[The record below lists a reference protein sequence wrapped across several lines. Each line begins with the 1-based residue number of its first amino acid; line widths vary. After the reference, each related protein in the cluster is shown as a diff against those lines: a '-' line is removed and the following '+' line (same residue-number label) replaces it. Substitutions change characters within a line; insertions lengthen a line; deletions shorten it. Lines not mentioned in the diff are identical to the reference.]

1 MDNLELRFSASDIN
15 LSVRSFS
22 VVEELSTP
30 FDISVVARSID
41 EDIDLDALV
50 GHGVAFKVAGSLAWS
65 GIVQFA
71 EQVDVEPDGLST
83 YFVRIVPALSRTT
96 LRRNNRIFQ
105 HLSIPDIVKK
115 LLADFEIEPVLELD
129 GAAFPRLDYRVQYG
143 ETDFA
148 FFSRLLEEA
157 GISYH
162 FRAPEPGSEAPS
174 KLVLV
179 AEPGASESRGSLLY
193 INNLEAAKGVDAI
206 THVKVSHQIRPG
218 RMTLRD
224 HDFRRRPDFQLI
236 ADAKTALDSESRYE
250 NYHYTPGAFVV
261 DPGRVD
267 EKEGKTLATRRLDA
281 ARQGRRKV
289 LFQTT
294 ALPLS
299 PGDVFSIE
307 AHPRADL
314 GQDKRLLMVQ
324 RTLEGTSE
332 GEWVSTGMAVFAD
345 DPYRPALITPKP
357 RMGGLQSAVVVGPA
371 GEEIHVDEHG
381 RVRVQF
387 HWDREGKYSD
397 ESSCWIRV
405 SQVWAGRGFGMASL
419 PRIGQEVLVDFLEG
433 DPDQPV
439 VVGRLFNGTSPHPYK
454 LPDHK
459 TKTSWKSDTSP
470 GSGGF
475 NEITFEDAKGKE
487 KVILHAQK
495 DRDEVIRE
503 NQTTQIGKDLE
514 TQVGENEKHK
524 VGGDQSWHVVGSRTT
539 RIEGNDILVVDGDCH
554 IQLGETG
561 ASLSNGRVV
570 LSTGKASL
578 TLADGDIFLDAAGSI
593 KVSSGGLAALSGQA
607 VHIDGKPNVLLNT
620 AGGGAPMPMTMGNL
634 EMALADLQIPEN
646 VKAVAKSL
654 KSELFDAIP
663 GGFDEEALEGALK
676 KLLEAPPKSIAD
688 APGFL
693 MMPESIN
700 EQLQS
705 QIDKILNAPTM
716 LVSNILDRVALE
728 QKKLEDR
735 IDQLRARAGEIV
747 GDVQEKIRGAV
758 EDLRARAEAA
768 KQMAMAKF
776 EEVKAKLEAAKAQVQ
791 AKIQELRGKLE
802 EAKARAEALVE
813 EFKGKLEAAKQAVM
827 GKVNEVKEK
836 FEEAKARV
844 QAKIDEIKGK
854 IEAVKEQA
862 KAKIDEIKGKI
873 NDLKE
878 QAKAKVQEIKD
889 RVLEMKKQ
897 AVERFEEM
905 KKQATDIIEQAK
917 SNIEAAKARVQE
929 LKGQI
934 ENAKEQVKAKVA
946 EWKGKVE
953 EWKAAAKAQV
963 EEVKAQAKA
972 VVDEVKGTIESAK
985 ETVKQTIADA
995 KEVIAD
1001 VKAIP
1006 KEFVQETKAAWNEAK
1021 AEAKDAWKQA
1031 KDDAKQTVQDAKDT
1045 LKQAKEEA
1053 KQTWQEAKDTWKQ
1066 TKDEAKDAWN
1076 DLKSDAKQTAEDLK
1090 AEAKQAGQDLKDA
1103 AKDVKGDAKE
1113 AWNDIKG
1120 DAEDFWGDLKN
1131 MDSSSPGDASG
1142 SKEAA
1147 QQNVDAAKQALQN
1160 IFGQN
1165 GSGVPSGAQGLSGPN
1180 LGIPGAPGSPD
1191 AGSLGQVLSRGGG
1204 FTGQDVA
1211 SALNQGNPGATIF
1224 QSPGEGQM
1232 FILKTQNA
1240 SPLSAG
1246 ELDAHLIEAQ
1256 MNGFS
1261 SNDAFV
1267 HTLSQKGYAVYERPW
1282 GEMGE
1287 AFVKRAAVI

>member
-1 MDNLELRFSASDIN
+1 MDNLELRFAARDIQ

-22 VVEELSTP
+22 VTEELSTP
-30 FDISVVARSID
+30 FDISIVARSTD

-50 GHGVAFKVAGSLAWS
+50 GHGAGFKVASSLAWS

-83 YFVRIVPALSRTT
+83 YFMRIVPALSRTS

-105 HLSIPDIVKK
+105 HLSIPDIAKK
-115 LLADFEIEPVLELD
+115 LLADWEIEPVLELD
-129 GAAFPRLDYRVQYG
+129 SAAFPKLDYRVQYG
-143 ETDFA
+143 ETDFG
-148 FFSRLLEEA
+148 FLSRLLEEA
-157 GISYH
+157 GISYL
-162 FRAPEPGSEAPS
+162 FRPPPPGSEAPS
-174 KLVLV
+174 QLVLISD
-179 AEPGASESRGSLLY
+179 PGATDSRGSLLY
-193 INNLEAAKGVDAI
+193 INNLEQAKGVDAI
-206 THVKVSHQIRPG
+206 THVKVSHQVRPG

-236 ADAKTALDSESRYE
+236 ADAKCTLDSENRYE
-250 NYHYTPGAFVV
+250 SYHYAPGAFVV

-267 EKEGKTLATRRLDA
+267 EREGKTLANRRLDA

-289 LFQTT
+289 LFQAT
-294 ALPLS
+294 ALTIG
-299 PGDVFSIE
+299 PGDIFTIQ

-314 GQDKRLLMVQ
+314 GQDKRLLTVQ

-332 GEWVSTGMAVFAD
+332 GEWVSTGMAVFAE

-387 HWDREGKYSD
+387 HWDREGKYTD

-475 NEITFEDAKGKE
+475 NEITFDDAKGRE
-487 KVILHAQK
+487 KVILHAQR
-495 DRDEVIRE
+495 DRDEVVRE
-503 NQTTQIGKDLE
+503 NQSTQIGKNLDV
-514 TQVGENEKHK
+514 QVGANEKHK
-524 VGGDQSWHVVGSRTT
+524 VGGDQSWHVTGSRTT
-539 RIEGNDILVVDGDCH
+539 RVEGNDILVVDGDCH

-578 TLADGDIFLDAAGSI
+578 TIADGDIFLDASGSI
-593 KVSSGGLAALSGQA
+593 KVNSGGLAAVAGKE
-607 VHIDGKPNVLLNT
+607 VHIDGAPNVMLNT
-620 AGGGAPMPMTMGNL
+620 AGGGAPMPMSLGNL
-634 EMALADLQIPEN
+634 EVALADLDLPEQI
-646 VKAVAKSL
+646 KSVAKAL
-654 KSELFDAIP
+654 KAPIFDQIP
-663 GGFDEEALEGALK
+663 GGFDEQAIEGALK
-676 KLLEAPPKSIAD
+676 KVLEEVPKTVAD
-688 APGFL
+688 APGYL
-693 MMPESIN
+693 MMPDFIN
-700 EQLQS
+700 EQLLS
-705 QIDKILNAPTM
+705 QIDKILQTPEM
-716 LVSNILDRVALE
+716 LVANILDRVALE
-728 QKKLEDR
+728 QQKLADR
-735 IDQLRARAGEIV
+735 IEQLRARAGEIV

-768 KQMAMAKF
+768 KQMAIAKF
-776 EEVKAKLEAAKAQVQ
+776 QEVKAKLEAAKAQVQ

-844 QAKIDEIKGK
+844 QAKIDEIKGR
-854 IEAVKEQA
+854 IEAIKEQA
-862 KAKIDEIKGKI
+862 KAKIDEIKGRI
-873 NDLKE
+873 EELKE

-889 RVLEMKKQ
+889 RVLEMKNQ

-917 SNIEAAKARVQE
+917 SNIDAAKARVQE

-934 ENAKEQVKAKVA
+934 ENAKEQVKQKVA

-1006 KEFVQETKAAWNEAK
+1006 KEFVAETKAAWNEVK
-1021 AEAKDAWKQA
+1021 TEAKDALNQAKQEAKQTWQDAKDTWKQA

-1045 LKQAKEEA
+1045 
-1053 KQTWQEAKDTWKQ
+1053 WKQ
-1066 TKDEAKDAWN
+1066 TKDEAK
-1076 DLKSDAKQTAEDLK
+1076 T
-1090 AEAKQAGQDLKDA
+1090 
-1103 AKDVKGDAKE
+1103 
-1113 AWNDIKG
+1113 AWNDIKSDAKNTVEDLKG
-1120 DAEDFWGDLKN
+1120 EAKQAAQDAKNTVKDLKGDAKDAWHDIKNDAEDFWGDLKD
-1131 MDSSSPGDASG
+1131 MDSTPSNATA
-1142 SKEAA
+1142 SKESAE
-1147 QQNVDAAKQALQN
+1147 QGTDAAKQALQSLLGKN
-1160 IFGQN
+1160 
-1165 GSGVPSGAQGLSGPN
+1165 GVPDGAQALTAPN
-1180 LGIPGAPGSPD
+1180 LGAPAAPD
-1191 AGSLGQVLSRGGG
+1191 AGSMGQVLSRAGG

-1211 SALNQGNPGATIF
+1211 STLNQSPGGATIF

-1232 FILKTQNA
+1232 FILKTQSA

-1246 ELDAHLIEAQ
+1246 ELDAHLVEAQ

-1261 SNDAFV
+1261 SSDAFV

>member
-1 MDNLELRFSASDIN
+1 MDNLELRFAARDIN

-30 FDISVVARSID
+30 FDISIVGRSPD
-41 EDIDLDALV
+41 EDIDLDAIV
-50 GHGVAFKVAGSLAWS
+50 GHGAGFKVASSLAWS

-83 YFVRIVPALSRTT
+83 YYVRIVPALSRTT

-105 HLSIPDIVKK
+105 HLTIPDIAKK
-115 LLADFEIEPVLELD
+115 LLADWEIEPVLELD
-129 GAAFPRLDYRVQYG
+129 AAAFPKLDYRVQYG
-143 ETDFA
+143 ETDFV
-148 FFSRLLEEA
+148 FLSRLLEEA

-162 FRAPEPGSEAPS
+162 FRAPEPGTDAPS
-174 KLVLV
+174 QLVLV
-179 AEPGASESRGSLLY
+179 SDPGATDSRGSLLY
-193 INNLEAAKGVDAI
+193 INNLEQAKGVDAI
-206 THVKVSHQIRPG
+206 THVKISHQVRPG
-218 RMTLRD
+218 RVTVRD

-236 ADAKTALDSESRYE
+236 ADAKAALDTENRYE
-250 NYHYTPGAFVV
+250 NYHYAPGAFVI

-267 EKEGKTLATRRLDA
+267 EREGKTLATRKLDA

-294 ALPLS
+294 ALS
-299 PGDVFSIE
+299 IAPGDVFSIE

-314 GQDKRLLMVQ
+314 GQDKRLLTVQ

-345 DPYRPALITPKP
+345 DPYRPALVTPKP
-357 RMGGLQSAVVVGPA
+357 RMGGLQSAVVVGPS

-387 HWDREGKYSD
+387 HWDREGKYTD

-405 SQVWAGRGFGMASL
+405 SQAWAGRGFGMASL

-487 KVILHAQK
+487 KVFLHAQK

-503 NQTTQIGKDLE
+503 NQSTQIGKDLDV
-514 TQVGENEKHK
+514 QIGENEKHK
-524 VGGDQSWHVVGSRTT
+524 VGGDQTWHVAGSRMT
-539 RIEGNDILVVDGDCH
+539 RVEQNDILVVGGDCH

-578 TLADGDIFLDAAGSI
+578 TLADGDIFLDASGTI
-593 KVSSGGLAALSGQA
+593 KVSSGGLAALAGKE
-607 VHIDGKPNVLLNT
+607 VHIDGSPNVMLNT
-620 AGGGAPMPMTMGNL
+620 SGGGAPMPMSLGTL
-634 EMALADLQIPEN
+634 EVALADLELPEK
-646 VKAVAKSL
+646 VKAIAQSL
-654 KSELFDAIP
+654 KAPIFDEIP
-663 GGFDEEALEGALK
+663 GGFDEEAIEGALK
-676 KLLEAPPKSIAD
+676 KLLETPLQTIAD
-688 APGFL
+688 APGYL
-693 MMPESIN
+693 MVPESIN
-700 EQLQS
+700 EQLQAFM
-705 QIDKILNAPTM
+705 DKVLETPEM
-716 LVSNILDRVALE
+716 LVGTILDRVALE
-728 QKKLEDR
+728 QQKLADR
-735 IDQLRARAGEIV
+735 IEQLRARAGEVV
-747 GDVQEKIRGAV
+747 GDVKEKIRGAV

-768 KQMAMAKF
+768 KQMAIAKF

-813 EFKGKLEAAKQAVM
+813 EFKGKLEAAKQAVV
-827 GKVNEVKEK
+827 GKVNEIKEK

-844 QAKIDEIKGK
+844 QAKIEEIKGR

-862 KAKIDEIKGKI
+862 KAKIDEIKNRI
-873 NDLKE
+873 NEVKE
-878 QAKAKVQEIKD
+878 QAKAKVQEIKE
-889 RVLEMKKQ
+889 RVQDLKKQ
-897 AVERFEEM
+897 AIERFEDM

-934 ENAKEQVKAKVA
+934 ENAKEQVKQKVA
-946 EWKGKVE
+946 EWKGRVE

-995 KEVIAD
+995 KETIAD

-1006 KEFVQETKAAWNEAK
+1006 KEFVAETKAAWNEMK
-1021 AEAKDAWKQA
+1021 TEAKDAWKQT
-1031 KDDAKQTVQDAKDT
+1031 KK
-1045 LKQAKEEA
+1045 EA

-1066 TKDEAKDAWN
+1066 TKDDAKATWQQTKDEAKTAWN
-1076 DLKSDAKQTAEDLK
+1076 DIKTDAKQTVEDLK
-1090 AEAKQAGQDLKDA
+1090 GEAKQAGQDLKDTV
-1103 AKDVKGDAKE
+1103 KDIKGDAKD
-1113 AWNDIKG
+1113 AWKDIKK

-1131 MDSSSPGDASG
+1131 MDSSSPSNASA
-1142 SKEAA
+1142 SKESAE
-1147 QQNVDAAKQALQN
+1147 QSVDAAKQALQSMM
-1160 IFGQN
+1160 GQN
-1165 GSGVPSGAQGLSGPN
+1165 GTPSAAQALAGPN
-1180 LGIPGAPGSPD
+1180 VSVPGAPD
-1191 AGSLGQVLSRGGG
+1191 AGSLGQVLSRSGG

-1211 SALNQGNPGATIF
+1211 SALNQNAGGATIF

-1232 FILKTQNA
+1232 FILKTQGA

-1267 HTLSQKGYAVYERPW
+1267 HTLTQKGYAVYERPW

>member
-1 MDNLELRFSASDIN
+1 MDNLELRFAARDIQ

-22 VVEELSTP
+22 VTEELSTP
-30 FDISVVARSID
+30 FDISIIARSSD

-50 GHGVAFKVAGSLAWS
+50 GHGAGFKVAGSLAWS

-71 EQVDVEPDGLST
+71 EQVEVEPDGLST
-83 YFVRIVPALSRTT
+83 YFVRIVPAISRTT

-105 HLSIPDIVKK
+105 HLSIPDIAKK
-115 LLADFEIEPVLELD
+115 LLADWEIEPVLELD
-129 GAAFPRLDYRVQYG
+129 GQAFPKLDYRVQYG
-143 ETDFA
+143 ETDFV
-148 FFSRLLEEA
+148 FLSRLLEEA
-157 GISYH
+157 GISYY
-162 FRAPEPGSEAPS
+162 FRAPDPGSEAPS
-174 KLVLV
+174 RLVLV
-179 AEPGASESRGSLLY
+179 AEPGTTESRGSLLY
-193 INNLEAAKGVDAI
+193 INNLEQSKGVEAI
-206 THVKVSHQIRPG
+206 THVKIAHQVRPG
-218 RMTLRD
+218 RVTLRD

-236 ADAKTALDSESRYE
+236 ADAKCSLESENRYE
-250 NYHYTPGAFVV
+250 SYHYSPGAFVI

-267 EKEGKTLATRRLDA
+267 EREGKTLAGKRLDA
-281 ARQGRRKV
+281 GRQGRRRV

-294 ALPLS
+294 ALPIS
-299 PGDVFSIE
+299 AGDVFTIDG
-307 AHPRADL
+307 HPRADL
-314 GQDKRLLMVQ
+314 SQDKRLLTVQ

-345 DPYRPALITPKP
+345 DPYRPALVTPKP

-371 GEEIHVDEHG
+371 GEEIHVDEFG

-387 HWDREGKYSD
+387 HWDREGKYTD

-433 DPDQPV
+433 DPDQPI

-487 KVILHAQK
+487 KVFLHAQK
-495 DRDEVIRE
+495 DREEIVRE
-503 NQTTQIGKDLE
+503 NQATQIGKTLDV
-514 TQVGENEKHK
+514 QIGENEKHK
-524 VGGDQSWHVVGSRTT
+524 VGGDQAWHVVGNRTT
-539 RIEGNDILVVDGDCH
+539 RVEGNDVLVVNGDCH

-578 TLADGDIFLDAAGSI
+578 TIAEGDIYLDASGSI
-593 KVSSGGLAALSGQA
+593 KVNSGGLATLAGKE
-607 VHIDGKPNVLLNT
+607 VHIDGAPNVLLNT
-620 AGGGAPMPMTMGNL
+620 AGGGAPLPMSLGKL
-634 EMALADLQIPEN
+634 EVALADLDLPEN
-646 VKAVAKSL
+646 VKKIAQSL
-654 KSELFDAIP
+654 KAPIFDEIP
-663 GGFDEEALEGALK
+663 GGFDEQAIEGALK
-676 KLLEAPPKSIAD
+676 KLLEVPPKTIAD
-688 APGFL
+688 APGYL
-693 MMPESIN
+693 MMPEAIN
-700 EQLQS
+700 EQLGGL
-705 QIDKILNAPTM
+705 IDKVLQTPEM
-716 LVSNILDRVALE
+716 LVTNILDRVALE
-728 QKKLEDR
+728 QQKLADR
-735 IDQLRARAGEIV
+735 IEELRAKAGEVV
-747 GDVQEKIRGAV
+747 GNVQEKIRGAV

-813 EFKGKLEAAKQAVM
+813 EFKGKLEAAKQAVI

-844 QAKIDEIKGK
+844 QAKIEEIKGR

-862 KAKIDEIKGKI
+862 KAKIEEIKGRI
-873 NDLKE
+873 NEVKE

-934 ENAKEQVKAKVA
+934 ENAKEQVKEKVA

-995 KEVIAD
+995 KEVVAD
-1001 VKAIP
+1001 IKAIP
-1006 KEFVQETKAAWNEAK
+1006 KEFVAETKAAWNEIK
-1021 AEAKDAWKQA
+1021 TEAKDA
-1031 KDDAKQTVQDAKDT
+1031 AKQV
-1045 LKQAKEEA
+1045 KEEA

-1066 TKDEAKDAWN
+1066 AKE
-1076 DLKSDAKQTAEDLK
+1076 DAKQTVQEAKETWKQTKEEAKVAWNEAKADAKQTVQDLK
-1090 AEAKQAGQDLKDA
+1090 GEAKQAGQDLKEA
-1103 AKDVKGDAKE
+1103 AKDIKGDAKD
-1113 AWNDIKG
+1113 AWKDIKG

-1131 MDSSSPGDASG
+1131 MDSSSPDASA
-1142 SKEAA
+1142 SKESAEQGA
-1147 QQNVDAAKQALQN
+1147 DAAKQALQDLL
-1160 IFGQN
+1160 GKN
-1165 GSGVPSGAQGLSGPN
+1165 GGVPDGAKALSGPN
-1180 LGIPGAPGSPD
+1180 LGIPGSPEGGSM
-1191 AGSLGQVLSRGGG
+1191 GQALSRAGG

-1211 SALNQGNPGATIF
+1211 SALNQSPGGATIF
-1224 QSPGEGQM
+1224 QSPTEGQM
-1232 FILKTQNA
+1232 FILKTQSA

-1246 ELDAHLIEAQ
+1246 ELDAHLVEAQ

-1261 SNDAFV
+1261 SSDAFV

>member
-1 MDNLELRFSASDIN
+1 MDNLELRFAAQDIH

-22 VVEELSTP
+22 VVEELSNP
-30 FDISVVARSID
+30 FDISIVARSPD
-41 EDIDLDALV
+41 EYIDLDVIV
-50 GHGVAFKVAGSLAWS
+50 GHGAAFKVASSLAWS

-83 YFVRIVPALSRTT
+83 YFVRIVPALSRTS

-105 HLSIPDIVKK
+105 HLTIPDIAKK
-115 LLADFEIEPVLELD
+115 LLADWEIEPVIELD
-129 GAAFPRLDYRVQYG
+129 AGNFSKLDYRVQYG
-143 ETDFA
+143 ETDFG
-148 FFSRLLEEA
+148 FLSRLLEEA

-162 FRAPEPGSEAPS
+162 FRAPEPGSDAPS

-179 AEPGASESRGSLLY
+179 ADPGASESRGSLLY
-193 INNLEAAKGVDAI
+193 INNLEQAKGIDAI
-206 THVKVSHQIRPG
+206 THVKVSHQVRPG

-236 ADAKTALDSESRYE
+236 ADAKCTLESENRYE
-250 NYHYTPGAFVV
+250 SYHYAPGAFVI

-267 EKEGKTLATRRLDA
+267 EREGKTLASRKLDA

-299 PGDVFSIE
+299 PGDVFSIQ

-314 GQDKRLLMVQ
+314 GQDKRLLLVQ

-345 DPYRPALITPKP
+345 DPYRPALVTPKP

-371 GEEIHVDEHG
+371 GEEIHVDEFG

-387 HWDREGKYSD
+387 HWDREGKYTD

-405 SQVWAGRGFGMASL
+405 SQANAGRGFGMAAL
-419 PRIGQEVLVDFLEG
+419 PRVGQEVLVDFLEG

-475 NEITFEDAKGKE
+475 NELTFEDAKGKE
-487 KVILHAQK
+487 KVFVHAQK
-495 DRDEVIRE
+495 DRDEVVRE
-503 NQTTQIGKDLE
+503 NQLTQIGKDLDV
-514 TQVGENEKHK
+514 QIGENEKHK
-524 VGGDQSWHVVGSRTT
+524 VGGDQTWHVAGSRTT
-539 RIEGNDILVVDGDCH
+539 RVEKNDILVVGGDCH

-578 TLADGDIFLDAAGSI
+578 TIADGDIFLDASGSI
-593 KVSSGGLAALSGQA
+593 KVSSGGLAAFAGKE
-607 VHIDGKPNVLLNT
+607 VHIDGSPNVLLNT
-620 AGGGAPMPMTMGNL
+620 AGGGAPMPMSLGTV
-634 EMALADLQIPEN
+634 EVALADLDVPEA
-646 VKAVAKSL
+646 VKSVAKSL
-654 KSELFDAIP
+654 RAPIFDAIP
-663 GGFDEEALEGALK
+663 GGFDEKSIEGALK
-676 KLLEAPPKSIAD
+676 KLLDVAPKTIAD
-688 APGFL
+688 APGYL
-693 MMPESIN
+693 LMPESIN
-700 EQLQS
+700 EQLMA
-705 QIDKILNAPTM
+705 QIAKILETPEM
-716 LVSNILDRVALE
+716 IVSNILDRVALE
-728 QKKLEDR
+728 QQKLEDR

-768 KQMAMAKF
+768 KQMAIAKF
-776 EEVKAKLEAAKAQVQ
+776 EEVKGKLEAAKAQVQ

-802 EAKARAEALVE
+802 EVKARAVALVE
-813 EFKGKLEAAKQAVM
+813 EFKGKLEAAKQAVV

-844 QAKIDEIKGK
+844 QAKIDEIKGR

-862 KAKIDEIKGKI
+862 KAKIDEIKGRI
-873 NDLKE
+873 NDIKE

-889 RVLEMKKQ
+889 RVLEMKNQ
-897 AVERFEEM
+897 AVAKFEEM
-905 KKQATDIIEQAK
+905 KQQAKDIIEQAK
-917 SNIEAAKARVQE
+917 SNVEAAKARVQQ

-934 ENAKEQVKAKVA
+934 ESAKEQVKEKVA

-963 EEVKAQAKA
+963 EDIKSQAKA

-1006 KEFVQETKAAWNEAK
+1006 KEFVAETKAAWNEAK
-1021 AEAKDAWKQA
+1021 TEAKDAWKQT
-1031 KDDAKQTVQDAKDT
+1031 KD
-1045 LKQAKEEA
+1045 EA

-1066 TKDEAKDAWN
+1066 TKDEAKETWKQTKDEAKAAFN
-1076 DLKSDAKQTAEDLK
+1076 EAKADAKQTVEDLK
-1090 AEAKQAGQDLKDA
+1090 GEAKQAGQDLKTA
-1103 AKDVKGDAKE
+1103 AH
-1113 AWNDIKG
+1113 DIKG
-1120 DAEDFWGDLKN
+1120 EAKDAWSDIKHDADDFWGDLKN
-1131 MDSSSPGDASG
+1131 MDSSSPSDA
-1142 SKEAA
+1142 AA
-1147 QQNVDAAKQALQN
+1147 AKAPAGENVDAAKQALQD
-1160 IFGQN
+1160 IFGKN
-1165 GSGVPSGAQGLSGPN
+1165 GVPGGAQAISGPN
-1180 LGIPGAPGSPD
+1180 LGGLPGAPD
-1191 AGSLGQVLSRGGG
+1191 AGSMGQVLSRSGG

-1211 SALNQGNPGATIF
+1211 SALNQSPGGATIF

-1246 ELDAHLIEAQ
+1246 ELNAHLVEAQ

-1261 SNDAFV
+1261 SGDAFV

-1282 GEMGE
+1282 GEMAE
-1287 AFVKRAAVI
+1287 AFVKRSAVV

>member
-1 MDNLELRFSASDIN
+1 MDNLELRFAAQDIL

-30 FDISVVARSID
+30 FDISIVARSPD
-41 EDIDLDALV
+41 EDIDLDAIV
-50 GHGVAFKVAGSLAWS
+50 GHGAAFKVASSLAWS

-83 YFVRIVPALSRTT
+83 YFLRIVPGLSRTS

-105 HLSIPDIVKK
+105 HLSIPDITKK
-115 LLADFEIEPVLELD
+115 LLADWEIEPVLELD
-129 GAAFPRLDYRVQYG
+129 AADFPKLDYRVQYG
-143 ETDFA
+143 ETDFV
-148 FFSRLLEEA
+148 FLSRLLEEA
-157 GISYH
+157 GISYQ
-162 FRAPEPGSEAPS
+162 FRAPEPGSDAPS
-174 KLVLV
+174 KLVLISDPS
-179 AEPGASESRGSLLY
+179 AGESRGSMLY
-193 INNLEAAKGVDAI
+193 INNLEQAKGIDAI
-206 THVKVSHQIRPG
+206 THVKVSHQVRPG
-218 RMTLRD
+218 RITLRD

-236 ADAKTALDSESRYE
+236 ANAKTSLESENRYE
-250 NYHYTPGAFVV
+250 SYQYTPGAFVI

-267 EKEGKTLATRRLDA
+267 EREGKNLATRKLDA
-281 ARQGRRKV
+281 GRQGRRKV

-299 PGDVFSIE
+299 PGDVFTIN
-307 AHPRADL
+307 AHPRVDL
-314 GQDKRLLMVQ
+314 SQDKRLLMVQ

-345 DPYRPALITPKP
+345 DPYRPALVTPKP
-357 RMGGLQSAVVVGPA
+357 RMGGLQSAVVVGPT
-371 GEEIHVDEHG
+371 GEEIHVDEFG

-387 HWDREGKYSD
+387 HWDREGKYTD

-405 SQVWAGRGFGMASL
+405 SQASAGRGFGIAAL
-419 PRIGQEVLVDFLEG
+419 PRVGQEVLVDFLEG

-487 KVILHAQK
+487 KVFVHAQK

-503 NQTTQIGKDLE
+503 NQLTQIGKDLDV
-514 TQVGENEKHK
+514 QIGENEKHK
-524 VGGDQSWHVVGSRTT
+524 VGGDQTWHVTGSRTT
-539 RIEGNDILVVDGDCH
+539 RVEKNDILVVGGDCH

-578 TLADGDIFLDAAGSI
+578 TIADGDIFLDASGSI
-593 KVSSGGLAALSGQA
+593 KVSSGGLTTVAGKE
-607 VHIDGKPNVLLNT
+607 VHIDGSPNVLLNT
-620 AGGGAPMPMTMGNL
+620 AGGGAPMPMSLGTL
-634 EMALADLQIPEN
+634 EVALADLDLPETI
-646 VKAVAKSL
+646 KSAAKSL
-654 KSELFDAIP
+654 KAQVFDEIP
-663 GGFDEEALEGALK
+663 GGFDEEAIEGALK
-676 KLLEAPPKSIAD
+676 KLLEVPPKTIAD

-693 MMPESIN
+693 MMPEAIN
-700 EQLQS
+700 EQLMS
-705 QIDKILNAPTM
+705 QIDKILETPEMIMST
-716 LVSNILDRVALE
+716 ILDRVALE
-728 QKKLEDR
+728 QQKLADR
-735 IDQLRARAGEIV
+735 IEQLRARAGEVV

-768 KQMAMAKF
+768 KQMAIAKF

-802 EAKARAEALVE
+802 EAKARAVALVE
-813 EFKGKLEAAKQAVM
+813 EFKGKLEAAKQAVV

-844 QAKIDEIKGK
+844 QAKIDEIKGR

-862 KAKIDEIKGKI
+862 KAKIDEIKNRI
-873 NDLKE
+873 NEVKE

-889 RVLEMKKQ
+889 RVIAMKDQ
-897 AVERFEEM
+897 AVERFQEM

-917 SNIEAAKARVQE
+917 SNIDAAKARVQE

-934 ENAKEQVKAKVA
+934 EGAKEQVKAKVA

-995 KEVIAD
+995 KEVVAD

-1006 KEFVQETKAAWNEAK
+1006 KEFVAETKAAWNEVK
-1021 AEAKDAWKQA
+1021 TEAKDAWKQT
-1031 KDDAKQTVQDAKDT
+1031 KD
-1045 LKQAKEEA
+1045 EA
-1053 KQTWQEAKDTWKQ
+1053 KQTWQDAKDTWKQ
-1066 TKDEAKDAWN
+1066 TKDEAKATVQDAKDTWKQTKDEAKTAWN
-1076 DLKSDAKQTAEDLK
+1076 DVKADAKQTVEDLK
-1090 AEAKQAGQDLKDA
+1090 GEAKQAGQDIKAA
-1103 AKDVKGDAKE
+1103 AKDIKGDAKE
-1113 AWNDIKG
+1113 AWGDIKNE
-1120 DAEDFWGDLKN
+1120 AEDFWGDLKN
-1131 MDSSSPGDASG
+1131 MDSSPSNAAA
-1142 SKEAA
+1142 SKEPAGES
-1147 QQNVDAAKQALQN
+1147 VDAAKQALQN
-1160 IFGQN
+1160 ILGKN
-1165 GSGVPSGAQGLSGPN
+1165 GTPGGAQAISGPN
-1180 LGIPGAPGSPD
+1180 LGVPGVPGAPD
-1191 AGSLGQVLSRGGG
+1191 AGSMGQVLSRGGG

-1211 SALNQGNPGATIF
+1211 SALNTNSGGATIF

-1232 FILKTQNA
+1232 FILKTQSA

-1246 ELDAHLIEAQ
+1246 ELDAHLVEAQ

-1261 SNDAFV
+1261 SGDAFV

-1282 GEMGE
+1282 GEMAE